1 MLQNANYIVLA
12 VADALT
18 NEGVEITTASA
29 AAIVWPL
36 LIIGAIVAFRKK
48 IIDWVTGIAS
58 EPERKFFETIA
69 KDVAKWLSDNNLA
82 DQEQAETE
90 LREALRGKPSEY
102 LRQRDFAL
110 DCRFTRTGPSACDR
124 VLVATIKTEEN
135 DYLQASLTRSI
146 EWCWVP
152 SAIRKEFI
160 RNNQS
165 ELVYD
170 MLNKKRK

>member
-18 NEGVEITTASA
+18 SEGVEITTASA

-36 LIIGAIVAFRKK
+36 LIIGAIAVFRKK
-48 IIDWVTGIAS
+48 IIDWWTGIVA
-58 EPERKFFETIA
+58 EPERQFFETIV
-69 KDVAKWLSDNNLA
+69 KDVAKWLSDNNLS
-82 DQEQAETE
+82 DREQAETE
-90 LREALRGKPSEY
+90 LREALRGKTSEY

-110 DCRFTRTGPSACDR
+110 DCRFVRTAPSTCDR
-124 VLVATIKTEEN
+124 VLVATIKTEDN
-135 DYLQASLTRSI
+135 DYLQAPLKRSI

-160 RNNQS
+160 RSNQS

-170 MLNKKRK
+170 MLKKKRK